1 MRAGEAQSRKEAD
14 MNYYLVPELAAL
26 APMIPP
32 MDFADVAAV
41 RARSAQMSARLP
53 EYQSGQP
60 LTVTD
65 VTIPGGRG
73 TADILGRIYAPAGIA
88 SPVPALI
95 YLHGGGFVVG
105 DLESGDRTGRIIA
118 DQAGAVVLVL
128 DYRLAPEHPYPASL
142 DDCYAALNWITSAAA
157 ARHGI
162 DTGRVAVMGDSSGG
176 TLAAALTMLDR
187 DRGGSRLVAQ
197 FLDSPVID
205 NRLCTHSMRNL
216 PDTPLWQ
223 ARNSRFTWGYYLGEL
238 AADDQDLPIYAVPGR
253 ARPEDLAGLPPAW
266 VTCYQVD
273 PNRDEGLDYARR
285 LTEAGVP
292 TEVHQYSGAFH
303 MAHEFPGTAIGVRMI
318 ANRNGAVRRMLFG
331 EQ

>member
-1 MRAGEAQSRKEAD
+1 

-41 RARSAQMSARLP
+41 RARYAQMSAGLP

-65 VTIPGGRG
+65 VTISGGRG
-73 TADILGRIYAPAGIA
+73 TADIPGRIYAPAGIA

-95 YLHGGGFVVG
+95 YLHAGGFVIG
-105 DLESGDRTGRIIA
+105 HLESGDRTGRIIA

-162 DTGRVAVMGDSSGG
+162 DTGPAIPPFPSFRHSVCIV
-176 TLAAALTMLDR
+176 
-187 DRGGSRLVAQ
+187 VAQ
-197 FLDSPVID
+197 RGQRRSPILCTRHVASAIIPAMTVDGEAAQHHPNQKSD
-205 NRLCTHSMRNL
+205 NRERDVMPATRLRVVLAEDDILLRERWPPCSSATV
-216 PDTPLWQ
+216 
-223 ARNSRFTWGYYLGEL
+223 SR
-238 AADDQDLPIYAVPGR
+238 
-253 ARPEDLAGLPPAW
+253 
-266 VTCYQVD
+266 
-273 PNRDEGLDYARR
+273 
-285 LTEAGVP
+285 
-292 TEVHQYSGAFH
+292 
-303 MAHEFPGTAIGVRMI
+303 
-318 ANRNGAVRRMLFG
+318 
-331 EQ
+331 